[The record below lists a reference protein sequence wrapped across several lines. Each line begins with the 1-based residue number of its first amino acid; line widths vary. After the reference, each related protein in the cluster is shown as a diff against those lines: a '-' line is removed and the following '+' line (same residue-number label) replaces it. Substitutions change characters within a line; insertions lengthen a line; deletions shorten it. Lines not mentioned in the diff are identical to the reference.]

1 MEESFPRGGGGGRID
16 SASAALRTPSAKEQK
31 SSSTSTS
38 TKRKAQQQAQAGADK
53 DDFLFGSRS
62 ASTPGEGGTS
72 GKKKRRKSSAPGGD
86 PSGSASSSML
96 PLGGGAVLQPTA
108 FDSSNRG
115 KDGGPSK
122 AALIESLSFNK
133 LGKGTRLLGL
143 VRDVAPDYAVVSLP
157 NMLTGFVRR
166 AKATDIALTD
176 VYTPGTMMAFSIV
189 KTTTETVASS
199 KSSGSSSANGKGKTE
214 TRRRIELTAS
224 PQVINADLRL
234 ADLDDG
240 DAATTIR
247 GKIISCEDHG
257 CIVDLGLAGLGRKMA
272 FLRYENVE
280 GGYDIA
286 AASDE
291 EDDDEEMKD
300 SESESDSD
308 DEEDDDDEK
317 MEDAEDSDDDN
328 DENDDGGKK
337 GKKKKGDNDQKSS
350 GDAKFILNAGRIY
363 DFTVKSI
370 PTALLSSS
378 AAAAGAGGAAVV
390 QLGLRKASSLARV
403 VTSIIATS
411 ASSSSSTGYTV
422 RTLRPGMLLKCH
434 VEHYARNGL
443 CVTFLGNVFRGS
455 IDMAN
460 LGGYWSG
467 VGKMDGVK
475 DANLWW
481 KDVFV
486 GKLKTVRFFV
496 DVIFCLYFLCFV
508 VQILTHL
515 ASHVLSNSP
524 FNFLWVFLVIG
535 IDKPT
540 GLGASHCRR
549 PRYKDHSSFFAPA
562 CTSSQCAP
570 YRRAAEC
577 LGNASAL
584 CWIYY

>member
-38 TKRKAQQQAQAGADK
+38 TSSKRKAQQQAQAGADR

-62 ASTPGEGGTS
+62 STSTPGEGGAS
-72 GKKKRRKSSAPGGD
+72 GKKKRRKSSSAHNDTGG
-86 PSGSASSSML
+86 GSSSML

-108 FDSSNRG
+108 FDSSSRG

-122 AALIESLSFNK
+122 AALIKSLSFNK

-143 VRDVAPDYAVVSLP
+143 IRDVAPDYAVVSLP

-199 KSSGSSSANGKGKTE
+199 KSSGSSSANGKAKTE

-308 DEEDDDDEK
+308 DEEDDDEK

-328 DENDDGGKK
+328 DENDDGGKE
-337 GKKKKGDNDQKSS
+337 GKKQKGDNDQKSS

-434 VEHYARNGL
+434 IEHYARNGL

-467 VGKMDGVK
+467 IGKMDGVK

-486 GKLKTVRFFV
+486 GKLKTVRLFIGAISAHRV
-496 DVIFCLYFLCFV
+496 VLLYALAYHPMFGPFGTRTHNFIVPMFLGMTPNRS
-508 VQILTHL
+508 Q
-515 ASHVLSNSP
+515 HVLLPSTLPQRSFAFPCSRMFSP
-524 FNFLWVFLVIG
+524 SV
-535 IDKPT
+535 
-540 GLGASHCRR
+540 R
-549 PRYKDHSSFFAPA
+549 P
-562 CTSSQCAP
+562 
-570 YRRAAEC
+570 
-577 LGNASAL
+577 
-584 CWIYY
+584 

>member
-1 MEESFPRGGGGGRID
+1 MEESFPRGSGGGGNRLD
-16 SASAALRTPSAKEQK
+16 SAASAALRTPSAKEQK
-31 SSSTSTS
+31 SSASSGGGTT
-38 TKRKAQQQAQAGADK
+38 TKRKAQQAQAQAGNDK

-62 ASTPGEGGTS
+62 TSTPGEGGA
-72 GKKKRRKSSAPGGD
+72 GKKKRRKSSSATGGD
-86 PSGSASSSML
+86 SSGASSML

-108 FDSSNRG
+108 FDSSNHG
-115 KDGGPSK
+115 KDTPSK

-166 AKATDIALTD
+166 AKDTDVALTD

-199 KSSGSSSANGKGKTE
+199 SRASSASGKSEAE

-224 PQVINADLRL
+224 PQVINAELRL

-247 GKIISCEDHG
+247 GRIVSCEDHG

-280 GGYDIA
+280 GGYGIS

-291 EDDDEEMKD
+291 DEGDEED
-300 SESESDSD
+300 SESESGS
-308 DEEDDDDEK
+308 DDDDED
-317 MEDAEDSDDDN
+317 MEDAEN
-328 DENDDGGKK
+328 KNGGKK
-337 GKKKKGDNDQKSS
+337 KVTKKSDDGNKSKS
-350 GDAKFILNAGRIY
+350 PAKFILNAGRIY

-378 AAAAGAGGAAVV
+378 AATTGAGGAAVV
-390 QLGLRKASSLARV
+390 QLSLRKASSLARV
-403 VTSIIATS
+403 STSIIATS
-411 ASSSSSTGYTV
+411 ASTGYTV

-486 GKLKTVRFFV
+486 GKHKSVRFLPGNSSSRFV
-496 DVIFCLYFLCFV
+496 EFL
-508 VQILTHL
+508 LL
-515 ASHVLSNSP
+515 
-524 FNFLWVFLVIG
+524 
-535 IDKPT
+535 
-540 GLGASHCRR
+540 
-549 PRYKDHSSFFAPA
+549 
-562 CTSSQCAP
+562 
-570 YRRAAEC
+570 
-577 LGNASAL
+577 
-584 CWIYY
+584 

>member
-1 MEESFPRGGGGGRID
+1 MTNVDKIRSWECRASRAVNFSKFSLSFVLRVGTNDPRSQKPPIREINTSFEFWRHSQPISANLILLRAIRDSLVQRDLSLTFISSRNTTSTINMEESFPRGGGGGGRID

-62 ASTPGEGGTS
+62 TSTSGEGGAS
-72 GKKKRRKSSAPGGD
+72 GKKKRRKSSAHATGGD
-86 PSGSASSSML
+86 PSGSGSSSML

-199 KSSGSSSANGKGKTE
+199 KSSGSSSANGKAKTE

-247 GKIISCEDHG
+247 GKVISCEDHG

-280 GGYDIA
+280 GGYVLLPLP
-286 AASDE
+286 
-291 EDDDEEMKD
+291 MR
-300 SESESDSD
+300 
-308 DEEDDDDEK
+308 K
-317 MEDAEDSDDDN
+317 M
-328 DENDDGGKK
+328 
-337 GKKKKGDNDQKSS
+337 
-350 GDAKFILNAGRIY
+350 
-363 DFTVKSI
+363 TM
-370 PTALLSSS
+370 
-378 AAAAGAGGAAVV
+378 
-390 QLGLRKASSLARV
+390 RK
-403 VTSIIATS
+403 
-411 ASSSSSTGYTV
+411 
-422 RTLRPGMLLKCH
+422 
-434 VEHYARNGL
+434 
-443 CVTFLGNVFRGS
+443 
-455 IDMAN
+455 
-460 LGGYWSG
+460 
-467 VGKMDGVK
+467 
-475 DANLWW
+475 
-481 KDVFV
+481 
-486 GKLKTVRFFV
+486 
-496 DVIFCLYFLCFV
+496 
-508 VQILTHL
+508 
-515 ASHVLSNSP
+515 
-524 FNFLWVFLVIG
+524 
-535 IDKPT
+535 
-540 GLGASHCRR
+540 
-549 PRYKDHSSFFAPA
+549 
-562 CTSSQCAP
+562 
-570 YRRAAEC
+570 
-577 LGNASAL
+577 
-584 CWIYY
+584 

>member
-1 MEESFPRGGGGGRID
+1 MEESFPRGSGGGGNRLD

-31 SSSTSTS
+31 SSASSGGGTT
-38 TKRKAQQQAQAGADK
+38 TKRKAQQAQAQAGNDK

-62 ASTPGEGGTS
+62 TSTPGEGGA
-72 GKKKRRKSSAPGGD
+72 GKKKRRKSSSATGGD
-86 PSGSASSSML
+86 SSGASSML

-115 KDGGPSK
+115 KETPSK

-166 AKATDIALTD
+166 AKDTDVALTD

-199 KSSGSSSANGKGKTE
+199 SRASSASGKSEAE

-224 PQVINADLRL
+224 PQVINAELRL

-247 GKIISCEDHG
+247 GRIVSCEDHG

-280 GGYDIA
+280 GGYGIS

-291 EDDDEEMKD
+291 DEGDEED
-300 SESESDSD
+300 SESESGSN
-308 DEEDDDDEK
+308 DDDED
-317 MEDAEDSDDDN
+317 MEDAEN
-328 DENDDGGKK
+328 KNGGKK
-337 GKKKKGDNDQKSS
+337 KVTKKSDDGNKSKS
-350 GDAKFILNAGRIY
+350 PAKFILNAGRIY
-363 DFTVKSI
+363 DFTVKFI

-378 AAAAGAGGAAVV
+378 AATTGAGGAAVV
-390 QLGLRKASSLARV
+390 QLSLRKASSLARV
-403 VTSIIATS
+403 STSIIATS
-411 ASSSSSTGYTV
+411 ASTGYTV

-486 GKLKTVRFFV
+486 GKHKSVRFLPGNSSSRFV
-496 DVIFCLYFLCFV
+496 EFL
-508 VQILTHL
+508 LL
-515 ASHVLSNSP
+515 
-524 FNFLWVFLVIG
+524 
-535 IDKPT
+535 
-540 GLGASHCRR
+540 
-549 PRYKDHSSFFAPA
+549 
-562 CTSSQCAP
+562 
-570 YRRAAEC
+570 
-577 LGNASAL
+577 
-584 CWIYY
+584 